1 VSRPKGRARVRPRKG
16 AHPRSRARLLL
27 VAAALAGVLA
37 AGSAAAL
44 FAMSAEAAS
53 PRPALSPAPLSTF
66 LPELALASEAS
77 GRAFGVEGAAPFD
90 AARAAPEPGS
100 GGWYWPTG
108 TEDFGG
114 YAGFLEPRGAYVHV
128 AQDMRSAKG
137 RPVYA
142 IGAGAVWI
150 ARAEAGGYG
159 VDGAPG
165 GCLIIVHR
173 TAAGEDFRAL
183 YGHVSGLRYRAGA
196 RVAAGAVIAIVNGC
210 DHLHFSIHP
219 SDVYRDRNPY
229 AGHVP
234 GSWADHG
241 GFVDPVAYL
250 KSNPRAATYAPPAPP
265 VVTITT
271 GSAPSRC
278 GAAAG
283 VAYWD
288 EQAAGGVATYAY
300 DLLAGTRRQL
310 APGETA
316 PPFDEVRYAVQTL
329 VAPALGISVSD
340 RQPALAAEARPVTPA
355 WGAAAR
361 LTATLTNAAAQPFEG
376 ARISLERLTGA
387 AWTQVA
393 AGLTNGNGRVAFA
406 FTPAQRT
413 ALRVRFVPPT
423 DQPEPATYVPA
434 ESAVVAVAPK
444 VLLSVPALPASVAR
458 GGAVTVS
465 GSLMPRHAPGQG
477 SVLLE
482 LQRLT
487 LAGAWG
493 PALIADVVLS
503 DGVTGSLYS
512 GVVKLGHA
520 GAWRLRAVHPGDA
533 AHAVT
538 VSGWRAFAVK

>member
-1 VSRPKGRARVRPRKG
+1 MRTQERRAR
-16 AHPRSRARLLL
+16 AHLRSRARLLFVTL
-27 VAAALAGVLA
+27 ALAGVLA
-37 AGSAAAL
+37 AGFVVAL
-44 FAMSAEAAS
+44 FAMPVRAAS
-53 PRPALSPAPLSTF
+53 SPLTAPPAPLSTF
-66 LPELALASEAS
+66 LPERALPA
-77 GRAFGVEGAAPFD
+77 
-90 AARAAPEPGS
+90 AAPEGAPAFARAPQPGAALSAPNPGS

-142 IGAGAVWI
+142 IGAGTVWT
-150 ARAEAGGYG
+150 ARADAGGYG
-159 VDGAPG
+159 VGGASG

-183 YGHVSGLRYRAGA
+183 YGHVSGLRYKAGA
-196 RVAAGAVIAIVNGC
+196 RVEAGAVIATVNGC

-219 SDVYRDRNPY
+219 SDVYRDRDPY

-234 GSWADHG
+234 RSWKDHG

-250 KSNPRAATYAPPAPP
+250 KCNPRAATYAPPAPP

-271 GSAPSRC
+271 GPAPSRC

-288 EQAAGGVATYAY
+288 EQTDGGAATYAY
-300 DLLAGTRRQL
+300 DLVAGTRRQL

-316 PPFDEVRYAVQTL
+316 PPFDEVRYAVQAL

-340 RQPALAAEARPVTPA
+340 RQPLLAAEARPVTPA

-376 ARISLERLTGA
+376 ARIALERLTGA

-393 AGLTNGNGRVAFA
+393 AGLTNGKGRVAFA

-423 DQPEPATYVPA
+423 DQPEQATYVPA
-434 ESAVVAVAPK
+434 ESAVVTVAPK
-444 VLLSVPALPASVAR
+444 VLLSAPVLPATVAR
-458 GGAVTVS
+458 GSAVTVS
-465 GSLMPRHAPGQG
+465 GSLTPRHAPGQG
-477 SVLLE
+477 SVRLE

-487 LAGAWG
+487 LAGAWA
-493 PALIADVVLS
+493 PALTADVVLS

-512 GVVKLGHA
+512 CVVKLGNA
-520 GAWRLRAVHPGDA
+520 GAWRLRAMHPGDA